1 MRNYTYI
8 AADFDHDKNAVEFLE
23 WMKKNRYISY
33 LNAHELQQSS
43 DSSLPCSIKK
53 SLKFRMDQSK
63 LFVLIVGMQT
73 NTVSKGGCQ
82 LCNSYNS
89 YTQSCARGG
98 YVDYRSY
105 IKFECDIAVH
115 ADVRIVVLYKNSAVD
130 RSLCP
135 ENVRWIGEHQ
145 KMIYLGTD
153 GQYHWDI
160 RRIASVFNRQKAY

>member
-1 MRNYTYI
+1 MRIYTYI

-23 WMKKNRYISY
+23 WMRKNRYISY
-33 LNAHELQQSS
+33 LDAHELQQSY

-53 SLKFRMDQSK
+53 SLKFRMDKSK
-63 LFVLIVGMQT
+63 TFVLIVGTQT

-82 LCNSYNS
+82 FCNSYNS
-89 YTQSCARGG
+89 HTQSCTRGN

-105 IKFECDIAVH
+105 IKFECDMAVQ
-115 ADVRIVVLYKNSAVD
+115 AGVRLIILYKSSTVD

-135 ENVRWIGEHQ
+135 EEVRWIGEHQ

-160 RRIASVFNRQKAY
+160 KGITRVFNR